1 MRRGRR
7 PTGRGARAAL
17 RIALVAL
24 ALLVHPV
31 RPRTDGPGGA
41 TTAHVSRPAIRP
53 FSPALRAVRRV
64 RGRAGALYRGAVVR
78 GRWIVV
84 LAWVALAAAVYT
96 TLPNGHAVGGDA
108 GFSNLLPAGSPAL
121 AVETR
126 ALAAFRVPVL
136 SGTTVVV
143 RRPGGL
149 DLADRARIDAQAVKV
164 TRPSIESGPST
175 IPNHVVA
182 AVPVPLIS
190 RDTSVTYLFFS
201 PGTSIWHSMTLARH
215 YAADL
220 RRRGG
225 DAFSTSVTGFV
236 PAQVAQGE
244 QLAAALP
251 LFEGA
256 SLAVIVAVV
265 ALTFRSVL
273 APVLVLLVGGGGY
286 LVFYRVLA
294 GSAGEFGLA
303 VPQQLEPVLAALFIG
318 VITDYCVLLFS
329 TFRREVLAG
338 RGRFDGVRAALG
350 ADAPVVAVAATTVAG
365 GIIAL
370 LVSPFEFFRSLG
382 PALALTV
389 AAAAVVSLTLTPALM
404 SLVGARLFSLRG
416 GAHLRER
423 AARRERRGSRRD
435 RLPVRA
441 LRRLTARRGFAAT
454 AVVLAV
460 TAMAVAAAPVLHAR
474 LSLSFTAG
482 LPADDPVAEGAR
494 VLAAAHIRG
503 ITAPVE
509 VLVEGPGVTAER
521 DALGRLQRALAAQ
534 PGVVRVIGPGDNP
547 LQDPL
552 KAELGIV
559 LAANGN
565 AARYVVVLDSDPL
578 GARAIRELRGLQR
591 TLPQLVQDAGLDARA
606 DLTGQTRIASE
617 VAGLTNESLRD
628 TLVAALVIE
637 LVILVLYLRSV
648 LAPLAILLSGLL
660 SMGAALGLTVL
671 LFQDGLG
678 QSGLTFYAPFS
689 TAVLLLA
696 LGSDYTVFT
705 VGAIWRGA
713 RRWPLREAIVRTL
726 PGTAKA
732 VTAAGIILA
741 GTFAAVGLVPL
752 AAFQQI
758 AFTMAAGLLID
769 TVLVRPV
776 LTPAILSLLGRAALW
791 PSRAGSLP
799 AAPGRAGR

>member
-1 MRRGRR
+1 MAI
-7 PTGRGARAAL
+7 RGAR
-17 RIALVAL
+17 
-24 ALLVHPV
+24 
-31 RPRTDGPGGA
+31 GW
-41 TTAHVSRPAIRP
+41 
-53 FSPALRAVRRV
+53 
-64 RGRAGALYRGAVVR
+64 AGAVYRAAVVR
-78 GRWIVV
+78 GRWVVV
-84 LAWVALAAAVYT
+84 LAWIAVAAAVYT

-149 DLADRARIDAQAVKV
+149 DLADRAWIDAQAVKV
-164 TRPSIESGPST
+164 TRPSIRSGPT
-175 IPNHVVA
+175 TVPNHVVA
-182 AVPVPLIS
+182 AVPVPLIA

-201 PGTSIWHSMTLARH
+201 PGTSIWQSMTLARH

-220 RRRGG
+220 RHRGG
-225 DAFSTSVTGFV
+225 ERFSTSVTGFV

-256 SLAVIVAVV
+256 SLAVIVGIV

-273 APVLVLLVGGGGY
+273 APALVLLVGGGGY

-294 GSAGEFGLA
+294 GSAGAFGLA

-329 TFRREVLAG
+329 TFRGEILAG
-338 RGRFDGVRAALG
+338 RDRFDGVRGALT

-416 GAHLRER
+416 GAHLRRR
-423 AARRERRGSRRD
+423 AARRAERRPDRE

-441 LRRLTARRGFAAT
+441 LRRLTDRRGLAAI

-460 TAMAVAAAPVLHAR
+460 AAMAVAAAPVLHAR

-482 LPADDPVAEGAR
+482 LPADDPVAEGAQ

-509 VLVEGPGVTAER
+509 VLVEGQGVTGER
-521 DALGRLQRALAAQ
+521 DALGRLQRSLAAQ

-559 LAANGN
+559 LAASGN

-591 TLPQLVQDAGLDARA
+591 SLPRLVQDAGLAASA

-628 TLVAALVIE
+628 TLAAALLIE

-671 LFQDGLG
+671 LFQNVLG

-791 PSRAGSLP
+791 PSRAG
-799 AAPGRAGR
+799 ARHVAPDGGG